1 MWHFALTLE
10 PEVSRVLFTVVK
22 VTFLIF
28 VTGSFVGVAA
38 YTARQIARGRLLA
51 PEFAPL
57 PIKFQ
62 PAILAWSLTAIILA
76 MILSSMGLFSFVIMV
91 LTFAVVVQN
100 RRTAEIQ
107 YGFNRLPLIRAQA
120 FALVVFGAV
129 MLVESPLSAGSDW
142 LFDFFRLPHPD
153 EDSVESF
160 RQLHSLPQI
169 LTFVFFAVIFSPVVE
184 ELFFRGFL
192 LTFLK
197 NYTSPTLAIFLSAG
211 VFACAHLNLGAFVP
225 LWFLGIVLGV
235 AYEHTGSLLVPMTI
249 HGCFNL
255 ATALA
260 LLLDKGNAS

>member
-10 PEVSRVLFTVVK
+10 PEVRRVLFTFVK

-28 VTGSFVGVAA
+28 VTGSFIGVAA
-38 YTARQIARGRLLA
+38 YAARQIARRRLLA

-57 PIKFQ
+57 PIRFQ
-62 PAILAWSLTAIILA
+62 PAITAWVLVAIVLVLIFLN
-76 MILSSMGLFSFVIMV
+76 SPLFSLVIMV
-91 LTFAVVVQN
+91 LTFGVVAQN
-100 RRTAEIQ
+100 GRTAEVQ

-120 FALVVFGAV
+120 FALVIFGAI
-129 MLVESPLSAGSDW
+129 MLVESPLSSGSDW
-142 LFDFFRLPHPD
+142 LLDYLKVPHPE
-153 EDSVESF
+153 EDSVQSF
-160 RQLHSLPQI
+160 RQLNGIPQI
-169 LTFVFFAVIFSPVVE
+169 LVFVFFAVVFSPVVE

-197 NYTSPTLAIFLSAG
+197 KYTSPTLAIVLSAG
-211 VFACAHLNLGAFVP
+211 VFASAHVSLGAFFP

-260 LLLDKGNAS
+260 LLLDKQNTS

>member
-1 MWHFALTLE
+1 MWHFALTMA
-10 PEVSRVLFTVVK
+10 PEVRRVLFTVVK

-28 VTGSFVGVAA
+28 VTGSFIGVAA
-38 YTARQIARGRLLA
+38 YTARQIARRRLLA

-62 PAILAWSLTAIILA
+62 PAILAWSLTAIILG
-76 MILSSMGLFSFVIMV
+76 MILGNMALFSFVIMV
-91 LTFAVVVQN
+91 LTFAVVLLN
-100 RRTAEIQ
+100 GRTAEIQ

-129 MLVESPLSAGSDW
+129 MLVESPLSSGSDW
-142 LFDFFRLPHPD
+142 LLDYLKVPHPE
-153 EDSVESF
+153 EDSVQSF
-160 RQLHSLPQI
+160 RQLNGMPQI
-169 LTFVFFAVIFSPVVE
+169 LIFVFFAVVFSPVVE

-197 NYTSPTLAIFLSAG
+197 NYTSPVMAIVLSAG
-211 VFACAHLNLGAFVP
+211 VFAAAHVSLGAFVP

-260 LLLDKGNAS
+260 LLLDKSNTP

>member
-1 MWHFALTLE
+1 MWHFALTMA
-10 PEVSRVLFTVVK
+10 PEVRRVLFTVVK

-57 PIKFQ
+57 PIRFQ
-62 PAILAWSLTAIILA
+62 PVIAAWILTAIILG
-76 MILSSMGLFSFVIMV
+76 MILSNMALFSFVIMI
-91 LTFAVVVQN
+91 LTFAVVMLN
-100 RRTAEIQ
+100 GRTAEVQ

-120 FALVVFGAV
+120 YALIVFGAV

-142 LFDFFRLPHPD
+142 LFDFFQLPHPD

-160 RQLHSLPQI
+160 RQLHSLPHI
-169 LTFVFFAVIFSPVVE
+169 LVFVFIAVIFSPGVE

-197 NYTSPTLAIFLSAG
+197 NYTSPTLAIILSAG
-211 VFACAHLNLGAFVP
+211 IFACAHLNLGAFIP

-235 AYEHTGSLLVPMTI
+235 AYEHTGSP
-249 HGCFNL
+249 
-255 ATALA
+255 
-260 LLLDKGNAS
+260 